1 LKREDKGELIA
12 DLHQRMGQ
20 ARVAI
25 LTRFTGLDV
34 EKMTQLRRELR
45 KAAVQ
50 YRVVKNTLFRLAV
63 RETDKEVLNSH
74 LEGPVGV
81 AWSDGDPVAPAR
93 VLAKYAKEWP
103 ELKIMVAASEGKLWG
118 PAEIQGWVSL
128 PSLEELRAKILGL
141 IQAPAT
147 SLARLLGAPATKVAR
162 LLQARSAQK
171 EAVKDDLSGSK
182 IHPQGEQNG

>member
-1 LKREDKGELIA
+1 LKREDKAELIA
-12 DLHQRMGQ
+12 DLHQRMSQ
-20 ARVAI
+20 AKVAI

-63 RETDKEVLNSH
+63 RETDKEVLSSH

-93 VLAKYAKEWP
+93 VLAKYAKDWP
-103 ELKIMVAASEGKLWG
+103 ELKIMVAASDGKLWG
-118 PAEIQGWVSL
+118 PADIQAWVSL
-128 PSLEELRAKILGL
+128 PSLEGLRGRILGL
-141 IQAPAT
+141 LQAPAT
-147 SLARLLGAPATKVAR
+147 TLVRLLGTPSTQVAR
-162 LLQARSAQK
+162 LIQARSEQK
-171 EAVKDDLSGSK
+171 ES
-182 IHPQGEQNG
+182 

>member
-12 DLHQRMGQ
+12 DLHQRMTQ
-20 ARVAI
+20 AKVAI

-45 KAAVQ
+45 KATVQ

-63 RETDKEVLNSH
+63 RGTDKEILSSH
-74 LEGPVGV
+74 MEGPVGV
-81 AWSDGDPVAPAR
+81 AWSAEDPVAPAR
-93 VLAKYAKEWP
+93 VLARFAKEWP
-103 ELKIMVAASEGKLWG
+103 ELKMMAAASDGKLWG

-128 PSLEELRAKILGL
+128 PSLDGLRAKILGL

-147 SLARLLGAPATKVAR
+147 SLARLLGAPGTQVAR
-162 LLQARSAQK
+162 LLQARSAK
-171 EAVKDDLSGSK
+171 
-182 IHPQGEQNG
+182 

>member
-12 DLHQRMGQ
+12 DLHQRMTQ
-20 ARVAI
+20 AKVAI

-63 RETDKEVLNSH
+63 RGTDKEILSSH
-74 LEGPVGV
+74 MEGPVGV
-81 AWSDGDPVAPAR
+81 AWSAEDPVSPAR
-93 VLAKYAKEWP
+93 ILARYAKEWP
-103 ELKIMVAASEGKLWG
+103 ELKIMAAASDGKLWG
-118 PAEIQGWVSL
+118 PVEIQGWVSL
-128 PSLEELRAKILGL
+128 PSLDGLRAKILGL

-147 SLARLLGAPATKVAR
+147 SLARLLGAPGTQVAR
-162 LLQARSAQK
+162 LLQARSAK
-171 EAVKDDLSGSK
+171 
-182 IHPQGEQNG
+182 

>member
-1 LKREDKGELIA
+1 MKREDKAELIA
-12 DLHQRMGQ
+12 DLHQRMSQ
-20 ARVAI
+20 AKVAI

-63 RETDKEVLNSH
+63 RETDKEVLSSH

-93 VLAKYAKEWP
+93 VLAKYAKDWP
-103 ELKIMVAASEGKLWG
+103 ELKIMLAASDGKLWG
-118 PAEIQGWVSL
+118 PADIQAWVSL
-128 PSLEELRAKILGL
+128 PSLEGLRGKILGL
-141 IQAPAT
+141 LQAPAAT
-147 SLARLLGAPATKVAR
+147 LVRLLGTPSMQVAR
-162 LLQARSAQK
+162 LIQARSEQK
-171 EAVKDDLSGSK
+171 ES
-182 IHPQGEQNG
+182 

>member
-12 DLHQRMGQ
+12 DLHQRMTQ
-20 ARVAI
+20 AKVAI

-45 KAAVQ
+45 KATVQ

-63 RETDKEVLNSH
+63 RGTDKEILSSH
-74 LEGPVGV
+74 MEGPVGV
-81 AWSDGDPVAPAR
+81 AWSAEDPVAPAR
-93 VLAKYAKEWP
+93 VLARFAKEWP
-103 ELKIMVAASEGKLWG
+103 ELKMMAAASDGKLWG

-128 PSLEELRAKILGL
+128 PSLDGLRARILGL

-147 SLARLLGAPATKVAR
+147 SLAQLLGAPGTQVAR
-162 LLQARSAQK
+162 LLQARSLK
-171 EAVKDDLSGSK
+171 
-182 IHPQGEQNG
+182 